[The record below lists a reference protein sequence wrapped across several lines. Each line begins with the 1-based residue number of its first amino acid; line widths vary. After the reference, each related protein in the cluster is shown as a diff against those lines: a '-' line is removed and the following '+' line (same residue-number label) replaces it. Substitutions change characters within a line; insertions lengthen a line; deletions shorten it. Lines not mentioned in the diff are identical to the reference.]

1 MESGL
6 LFFAKHAYPASR
18 KSACGPANPEIL
30 RKFIQTSQAPRNIRQ
45 ILMNFPDAV
54 KNLQR
59 IAKANGI
66 KDIFDYRVV
75 EAYWIGNNLL
85 NKFPIR
91 TAPFHLSQ
99 ILKSIRSGQWSSGAA
114 KFIEDCRIAYGRIL
128 SVKQPITKDRVI
140 GTAKILEY
148 WPLAIKNKSLGF
160 ASHSIKQ
167 VKFIDPNIQKNN
179 LISLH
184 HGYICS
190 SLTEK
195 QFAHLASQ
203 TLLRFIH
210 Q

>member
-1 MESGL
+1 MKSGL
-6 LFFAKHAYPASR
+6 LFFAKHAYPAAL

-30 RKFIQTSQAPRNIRQ
+30 RKFIQTSQAPKNIRQ

-54 KNLQR
+54 KNLRR
-59 IAKANGI
+59 IAKTNGI

-85 NKFPIR
+85 NKFPIQ

-99 ILKSIRSGQWSSGAA
+99 VLKSIRSSQWSSGAA
-114 KFIEDCRIAYGRIL
+114 KFIEDCRIAYGRVL
-128 SVKQPITKDRVI
+128 SVKQPITNRCIV
-140 GTAKILEY
+140 GAAKVLEY
-148 WPLAIKNKSLGF
+148 WPLAIKNASLGF
-160 ASHSIKQ
+160 DCHRIKK
-167 VKFIDPNIQKNN
+167 VKFIDPHIRKNN

-184 HGYICS
+184 HNYICS

-195 QFAHLASQ
+195 QFAHLGSQ
-203 TLLRFIH
+203 TLLRIIH